1 MVDQAIYKERN
12 YESWTTEEKRKETSI
27 SLRQFKKKTPQ
38 KTTAFINNNQLP
50 KNYNNRG
57 INNACSQPKPTN
69 LNYGKKKDN
78 DLFFFTN
85 EKKKPKT
92 S

>member
-1 MVDQAIYKERN
+1 MNPGQQ
-12 YESWTTEEKRKETSI
+12 KRKERKPV
-27 SLRQFKKKTPQ
+27 SLSDSLKKTPQ

-85 EKKKPKT
+85 EKKNPRQVKMMEKI
-92 S
+92 SY